1 MVLVLAAPGL
11 GSMWWKGG
19 GTIALLAAAARS
31 PGCGGGGTSSLL
43 HRFSQGESVA
53 RSCGHSG
60 IKGDVLQSRTKA
72 EQSRARPRGAAAGP
86 TTKPRVS
93 RGEAEAWRRGEAKG
107 RSRACARERDVGCT
121 QSEVHG
127 GPCARGV
134 VGVCVPLGRSTES
147 PYGVVTSR
155 TRHRDPGCVYL
166 GQSKAKVGVRA
177 WALGSGRV
185 RGTTAEQRTRVDTWK
200 AKATAAG

>member
-1 MVLVLAAPGL
+1 MPDRLQTPRPVRPPGHTGQTGRFRLLPILVVNKDQGRTEQSKAARR
-11 GSMWWKGG
+11 GG
-19 GTIALLAAAARS
+19 GSDDEAK
-31 PGCGGGGTSSLL
+31 G
-43 HRFSQGESVA
+43 VA
-53 RSCGHSG
+53 R
-60 IKGDVLQSRTKA
+60 
-72 EQSRARPRGAAAGP
+72 RGRSLAP
-86 TTKPRVS
+86 
-93 RGEAEAWRRGEAKG
+93 RRGEAKA
-107 RSRACARERDVGCT
+107 RPRACARERDVGCT

-155 TRHRDPGCVYL
+155 TRHRDRGRVYL
-166 GQSKAKVGVRA
+166 GQSKAEVGVRA
-177 WALGSGRV
+177 WALGSGRD

>member
-11 GSMWWKGG
+11 GSVWRKGG
-19 GTIALLAAAARS
+19 GTMALLAAAVQAPFSIGSVRVS
-31 PGCGGGGTSSLL
+31 PWRGRAATAGSRAT
-43 HRFSQGESVA
+43 A
-53 RSCGHSG
+53 
-60 IKGDVLQSRTKA
+60 LQSRTKA

-93 RGEAEAWRRGEAKG
+93 RGEAEAWRRGEAKA
-107 RSRACARERDVGCT
+107 RPRACAHKRDVGCT

-134 VGVCVPLGRSTES
+134 VGVCVPLGRLTES

-155 TRHRDPGCVYL
+155 TRHRDRGHVYL
-166 GQSKAKVGVRA
+166 GQSKAEVGVRA
-177 WALGSGRV
+177 WALGSGRD